1 MVKARKVL
9 HAIAVFQKYTQEYL
23 CFLKKFFREED
34 LKKTMKKKVVSF
46 TLSRQ

>member
-1 MVKARKVL
+1 MF
-9 HAIAVFQKYTQEYL
+9 I
-23 CFLKKFFREED
+23 FLKKFFREED